1 MFDKYSQMHVLTE
14 FVLIEILS
22 VLAESHKVPY
32 CPNNIMV
39 ERDCHGHQKR
49 MSGKETGVIQRTT

>member
-22 VLAESHKVPY
+22 VLAESHTVPTASWS
-32 CPNNIMV
+32 N
-39 ERDCHGHQKR
+39 
-49 MSGKETGVIQRTT
+49 ETVMAIKNECRAKKLE